1 MKFLYIATKNHET
14 FANKIFPQQTNT
26 VRCVSFQLQ
35 QTETTSTSCSSRSEP
50 DSSRSVIIDFNY
62 TYRSAC
68 IRRAHRPLCSFPHVE
83 RVHLRRP
90 LLQWLEE
97 RGKKRAGNTT
107 EPTDTIFIY
116 CCVCLC
122 FIMSR
127 RGDRGARWG
136 KKRQRKRVAF
146 KWRNAG
152 GGRMGWGRWDSRMT
166 LLVGDLYPLVEWPSS
181 RGKIYR
187 ISEALS

>member
-1 MKFLYIATKNHET
+1 MSA
-14 FANKIFPQQTNT
+14 
-26 VRCVSFQLQ
+26 
-35 QTETTSTSCSSRSEP
+35 
-50 DSSRSVIIDFNY
+50 FNY
-62 TYRSAC
+62 NKPNLP
-68 IRRAHRPLCSFPHVE
+68 RRVARRGQNPIPLGVLSSISIIHIDQRAFDVRTDPF
-83 RVHLRRP
+83 VHFHTSKEFISVDLCYNDLRR
-90 LLQWLEE
+90 E
-97 RGKKRAGNTT
+97 KKRTGNTT

-152 GGRMGWGRWDSRMT
+152 GGGMGWGRWDSRMT

-187 ISEALS
+187 IFKALS